1 MSEPRK
7 EPPITV
13 SKNKRIIM
21 LVFLTLHTGAIKR
34 HVIDLELD
42 ICSPRLACIFCVV
55 TQLFFDG
62 EHYNRGSSHSFTEA
76 PTAACSIRPDVPATP
91 GMSALLPLTGATTF
105 QYSQAGW
112 RTRQYCSV
120 GPRFVETGWREAPR
134 CVPREKYRF

>member
-7 EPPITV
+7 APPITV

-42 ICSPRLACIFCVV
+42 IWSPRLACIFCVV

-62 EHYNRGSSHSFTEA
+62 EHYNRGSSRSFTEA
-76 PTAACSIRPDVPATP
+76 PCGGAFDSARRSRRSRSSSSRPEFELSDKQFRVDFINARLWLEDA
-91 GMSALLPLTGATTF
+91 GSVRAGAL
-105 QYSQAGW
+105 
-112 RTRQYCSV
+112 R
-120 GPRFVETGWREAPR
+120 PRVASP
-134 CVPREKYRF
+134 